1 MAGDGQGD
9 PRCQPFCDGRRKG
22 FTAGR
27 RIQKNKKG
35 LLLQTLVLTGGA
47 EGNRTPDLLN
57 AIQAL
62 SQLSYN
68 PVMRTDDLIAAYF
81 LNCKQNFCLLLKKGR
96 LLKKRGQLLKMRG
109 DCWRRCRLLK
119 NKRRQRGRKKRN
131 GQSKRGWNRR
141 DEFNAG
147 RTAANGTAANEA
159 GADGADE
166 KGASGEKFFHRRK
179 KDLFFI
185 FLGCKRICV
194 AGV

>member
-1 MAGDGQGD
+1 
-9 PRCQPFCDGRRKG
+9 
-22 FTAGR
+22 
-27 RIQKNKKG
+27 
-35 LLLQTLVLTGGA
+35 
-47 EGNRTPDLLN
+47 
-57 AIQAL
+57 
-62 SQLSYN
+62 
-68 PVMRTDDLIAAYF
+68 
-81 LNCKQNFCLLLKKGR
+81 
-96 LLKKRGQLLKMRG
+96 MRG

-119 NKRRQRGRKKRN
+119 NKRRQLGRKKRN
-131 GQSKRGWNRR
+131 GQSKRGRNRR

>member
-1 MAGDGQGD
+1 
-9 PRCQPFCDGRRKG
+9 
-22 FTAGR
+22 
-27 RIQKNKKG
+27 
-35 LLLQTLVLTGGA
+35 
-47 EGNRTPDLLN
+47 
-57 AIQAL
+57 
-62 SQLSYN
+62 
-68 PVMRTDDLIAAYF
+68 
-81 LNCKQNFCLLLKKGR
+81 
-96 LLKKRGQLLKMRG
+96 MRG
-109 DCWRRCRLLK
+109 DCWRRCRLVK

-131 GQSKRGWNRR
+131 GQNKRGRNRR

>member
-1 MAGDGQGD
+1 
-9 PRCQPFCDGRRKG
+9 
-22 FTAGR
+22 
-27 RIQKNKKG
+27 
-35 LLLQTLVLTGGA
+35 
-47 EGNRTPDLLN
+47 
-57 AIQAL
+57 
-62 SQLSYN
+62 
-68 PVMRTDDLIAAYF
+68 
-81 LNCKQNFCLLLKKGR
+81 
-96 LLKKRGQLLKMRG
+96 MRG
-109 DCWRRCRLLK
+109 DCWRRYRLLK
-119 NKRRQRGRKKRN
+119 NTRRQRGRKKRN
-131 GQSKRGWNRR
+131 GQNKRGRNRR